1 MSGVA
6 GLAPGTVTD
15 STIEMPAV
23 PARKPFRVHR
33 RADVVRVVMI
43 AAIWALPLLR
53 PAGPGN
59 TGPVDLV
66 LSLAVIAAMLW
77 LSGRRAVIRLPFA
90 IPVGVSILAGT
101 LASLVAYSHAYVSVG
116 GGLLA
121 VTQDA
126 FILAWALA
134 VANLGR
140 DTGMLQSM
148 TRAWAISAT
157 VWSALMILGVLGHV
171 SALSGETVRTG
182 SRAAFTLGDPNLAAD
197 YFLVSL
203 FVLRA
208 ARYPGRTVLR
218 WACAAVIVAGIIF
231 TGSNGGMLALLF
243 ATLAG
248 AVFGLARR
256 RGAAAAV
263 AATAVI
269 VLGGVAAVSVL
280 HVQTIVEQSQASGSL
295 LSNSVGRQAES
306 SGSRGTI
313 LAETEQLYFTGDNLL
328 GIGPQGTKLAFQAH
342 LYSYVKEAHDD
353 YTAALIERGLLG
365 ALALVTL
372 LVMVLV
378 RCRRIASRPLRPEF
392 AEIIPRPELLGAAVL
407 AVLLSAMFYQVLHFR
422 HVWALFGLVAA
433 LDLWGRADRD
443 GRRPLL
449 QRPRPGPRARE
460 LAAKVR
466 PGPGGDVTGAD
477 GSGADGS
484 GADGDGTGAEG
495 DGASAGRKGPLG
507 KIPGVLTAN
516 VAARLVALG
525 ALTLATILVA
535 HEGGPALL
543 GELALLRVL
552 PGLAGVLV
560 SCGLPTAVPYFLAGR
575 DHGPGPRLRPTLI
588 TLTLAGSLA
597 ACACWLALTPLL
609 NRVFFHSWGP
619 GVAIAAAV
627 PVFTQLW
634 VAVGKSLLQGEND
647 MRGANWAIAFEETMF
662 LPVYLAMLPVLA
674 GSTLLIVSLVGA
686 DVLVVAGI
694 GIRLARRGFFRH
706 WGRPSRA
713 TAFAVCRYGL
723 RGQVGGVF
731 TLLNLRLD
739 VAILGAIA
747 GPAVLGVYAVAS
759 KYAELLRLPGLAV
772 TYVLYP
778 RLAVRTP
785 ADAAKRVAELLPRAV
800 GFTVLAAV
808 PLAAAVPLLPVIYG
822 HAFSGAEIPAL
833 LLLVGLL
840 GEGAAGLVSA
850 YLYGVGRPG
859 ANSFALGVAVVVTVA
874 LDVTLI
880 RHYQAIGAGFASMAA
895 YLTST
900 GVLLAC
906 YFAIRRIHPAKHRPT
921 VTVRAS

>member
-1 MSGVA
+1 MA
-6 GLAPGTVTD
+6 GLHPGTVTD
-15 STIEMPAV
+15 ATIELPAV
-23 PARKPFRVHR
+23 PPVKPIQMKR
-33 RADVVRVVMI
+33 RADVVRVVMV
-43 AAIWALPLLR
+43 AAIWSLPLLR

-66 LSLAVIAAMLW
+66 LSLAVIAAMAW
-77 LSGRRAVIRLPFA
+77 LSGRRAIVRLPFA
-90 IPVGVSILAGT
+90 LPIGVSMLAGT

-140 DTGMLQSM
+140 DTGMLRGM

-157 VWSALMILGVLGHV
+157 VWAALMILGVLGHV
-171 SALSGETVRTG
+171 SALSGETYRTG
-182 SRAAFTLGDPNLAAD
+182 SRAAFTLGDSNLAAD

-203 FVLRA
+203 LVLRA
-208 ARYPGRTVLR
+208 AQYPRRAVLR
-218 WACAAVIVAGIIF
+218 WACGAVIITGIIF
-231 TGSNGGMLALLF
+231 TGSNGGILALLA

-248 AVFGLARR
+248 GVFRLAHR

-263 AATAVI
+263 AATCVI
-269 VLGGVAAVSVL
+269 VFAGAAAVSVL
-280 HVQTIVEQSQASGSL
+280 HVQSIVERSQASGSL
-295 LSNSVGRQAES
+295 LSNSIGRQAQS
-306 SGSRGTI
+306 SGTRSTI
-313 LAETEQLYFTGDNLL
+313 LSETEKLYFTGDNVL
-328 GIGPQGTKLAFQAH
+328 GIGPGGTKLAFQKH
-342 LYSYVKEAHDD
+342 LYGYVKQAHDD
-353 YTAALIERGLLG
+353 YAAALIERGLLG
-365 ALALVTL
+365 GAALVAL
-372 LVMVLV
+372 LVMVLA
-378 RCRRIASRPLRPEF
+378 RCRRIASRPLRPEY

-407 AVLLSAMFYQVLHFR
+407 AVLLSAMFYQILHFR

-433 LDLWGRADRD
+433 LDLWGRADRH
-443 GRRPLL
+443 GQRPLVR
-449 QRPRPGPRARE
+449 RPRPARRGDGLGVPSPLPAKVPPRGE
-460 LAAKVR
+460 LA
-466 PGPGGDVTGAD
+466 GA
-477 GSGADGS
+477 GAR
-484 GADGDGTGAEG
+484 
-495 DGASAGRKGPLG
+495 ASWRTLPLLGRL
-507 KIPGVLTAN
+507 PGVLTAN

-535 HEGGPALL
+535 HAGGPSLL

-560 SCGLPTAVPYFLAGR
+560 ACGLPTAVPYFLAAR
-575 DHGPGPRLRPTLI
+575 DHGPGPRVRPTLI
-588 TLTLAGSLA
+588 LLTAIGSVTA
-597 ACACWLALTPLL
+597 SACWLALAPVL
-609 NRVFFHSWGP
+609 NRVFFHTWGI
-619 GVAIAAAV
+619 GVAVAAAV

-647 MRGANWAIAFEETMF
+647 MRGANLAIAFEETMF
-662 LPVYLAMLPVLA
+662 LPLYLTALPFLH
-674 GSTLLIVSLVGA
+674 GGLLLIVSLVGA
-686 DVLVVAGI
+686 DVLVASGI
-694 GIRLARRGFFRH
+694 GIRLARRGFFRR
-706 WGRPSRA
+706 WGKPDRRLAVS
-713 TAFAVCRYGL
+713 VCRYGL

-778 RLAVRTP
+778 RLAARAP
-785 ADAAKRVAELLPRAV
+785 AEAAKRVAELLPRAV

-808 PLAAAVPLLPVIYG
+808 PLAAAVPLLPLIYG
-822 HAFSGAEIPAL
+822 HAFTGAEIPAL
-833 LLLVGLL
+833 LLLAGLL

-859 ANSFALGVAVVVTVA
+859 ANSLALGVAVLVTVG
-874 LDVTLI
+874 LDVALI
-880 RHYQAIGAGFASMAA
+880 PRYQAVGAGFASMAA
-895 YLTST
+895 YLTSS

-906 YFAIRRIHPAKHRPT
+906 YFAIRRIGPAKPGAA

>member
-1 MSGVA
+1 VTELA
-6 GLAPGTVTD
+6 GLYPGAVTD
-15 STIEMPAV
+15 ATIELPAV
-23 PARKPFRVHR
+23 PAVKPIRMKR
-33 RADVVRVVMI
+33 RADVVRVMMGV
-43 AAIWALPLLR
+43 AIWSLPLLR
-53 PAGPGN
+53 PTGPGN

-66 LSLAVIAAMLW
+66 LSLAVIAAMAW
-77 LSGRRAVIRLPFA
+77 LSGRRAIVRLPFA
-90 IPVGVSILAGT
+90 LPVGLSVLAGT
-101 LASLVAYSHAYVSVG
+101 LASVVAYSHAYVNVG

-121 VTQDA
+121 VTQDV

-140 DTGMLQSM
+140 DTGMLRGM

-171 SALSGETVRTG
+171 SALSGETARTG
-182 SRAAFTLGDPNLAAD
+182 TRAAFTLGDSNLAAD

-203 FVLRA
+203 LVLRA
-208 ARYPGRTVLR
+208 AQYPRRAVLR
-218 WACAAVIVAGIIF
+218 WACGGVIIAGIVF
-231 TGSNGGMLALLF
+231 TGSNGGLLALLF

-248 AVFGLARR
+248 GVFRLAHR

-263 AATAVI
+263 VAACVI
-269 VLGGVAAVSVL
+269 VLGGAAAVSVL
-280 HVQTIVEQSQASGSL
+280 HVQSIVERSQANGSL
-295 LSNSVGRQAES
+295 LSNSVGRQAQS
-306 SGSRGTI
+306 SGSRSTI
-313 LAETEQLYFTGDNLL
+313 LSETETLYFTGDNLL
-328 GIGPQGTKLAFQAH
+328 GIGPAGTKLAFQAH
-342 LYSYVKEAHDD
+342 LYGYVKEAHDD

-365 ALALVTL
+365 AVALVAL
-372 LVMVLV
+372 LVMVLA
-378 RCRRIASRPLRPEF
+378 RCRRIASRPLRPEY

-407 AVLLSAMFYQVLHFR
+407 AILLSAVFYQILHFR

-433 LDLWGRADRD
+433 LDLWGRADCD
-443 GRRPLL
+443 GRKPLL
-449 QRPRPGPRARE
+449 RRPRRALRGRGLGAPVVTATVPPSRE
-460 LAAKVR
+460 PA
-466 PGPGGDVTGAD
+466 P
-477 GSGADGS
+477 
-484 GADGDGTGAEG
+484 
-495 DGASAGRKGPLG
+495 ASARASGRRLPLLG
-507 KIPGVLTAN
+507 RLPGVLTAN
-516 VAARLVALG
+516 VAARLVALA

-535 HEGGPALL
+535 HAGGPALL

-575 DHGPGPRLRPTLI
+575 GHAPPARLRSTLI
-588 TLTLAGSLA
+588 LLTAAGSVTA
-597 ACACWLALTPLL
+597 GACWLALSPVL
-609 NRVFFHSWGP
+609 NRVFFHTWGI
-619 GVAIAAAV
+619 GVAMAAAV

-662 LPVYLAMLPVLA
+662 LPVYLAVLPFLH
-674 GSTLLIVSLVGA
+674 GSALLLVSLVGA
-686 DVLVVAGI
+686 DVLVAAGI

-706 WGRPSRA
+706 WGKPDGRLAVR
-713 TAFAVCRYGL
+713 VCRYGL

-778 RLAVRTP
+778 RLANRTP
-785 ADAAKRVAELLPRAV
+785 AEAAKRVAELLPRAV
-800 GFTVLAAV
+800 GFNMLAAV
-808 PLAAAVPLLPVIYG
+808 PLAAAVPLLPLIYG
-822 HAFSGAEIPAL
+822 HAFAGAEIPAL

-859 ANSFALGVAVVVTVA
+859 ANSLALGVAVLVTVA
-874 LDVTLI
+874 LDLTLI
-880 RHYQAIGAGFASMAA
+880 PHYQAIGAGFASMAA
-895 YLTST
+895 YLTSS

-906 YFAIRRIHPAKHRPT
+906 YFAIRKSRPADHGT
-921 VTVRAS
+921 AVTVRAS